1 MGYIRKHLTFKRDA
15 AHKRRVQARAGVASL
30 VFALAFA
37 VIGLRLAGLGFAPGD
52 AGPSTRWSTLSTA
65 VSRSDI
71 VDRKGRILAT
81 DIQTGSLFANPSRVV
96 DVDTTAEQLSAVLT
110 NVNARALRKR
120 LTAGGKFLWI
130 ARALTPRQQARI
142 HNLGLPGLDFVQEPH
157 RVYPAGAT
165 ASHILGYVNVD
176 NQGLAGMERYID
188 SQPGVVSADGGAKA
202 ERSPVRLAMDLSVQ
216 HAVREELT
224 SAMERYKA
232 KAAVG
237 IVLDVHSGEIIA
249 LSSLPDYD
257 PNHREQALKKDRFN
271 RASAGVYEMGSV
283 FKVFTIAGALDMG
296 VTSIDKG
303 YDASKPLK
311 VASFTINDFHAKRR
325 WLSVPEIFIYSS
337 NIGSAKMALD
347 IGVKRHKAFLGKL
360 GLLDR
365 INTEMGPTAAP
376 IVPKRWGRLN
386 TMTIAYGHGLSVTPL
401 HLASAAAAL
410 VNGGYKV
417 KPTFLVRSREDAAGF
432 SDRVVKLQT
441 SDLMRYLLRLN
452 VQQGSGKRSDTA
464 GYRVGGKTG
473 TAEKVV
479 NGRYSRT
486 KLLNTYLGVFPMD
499 APEYLVLVMLDE
511 PKRVKELD
519 AAATAGVNSA
529 PTVGRIIERI
539 GPMLNVT
546 PVMDRDWD
554 RQKPGAPVPAAY

>member
-1 MGYIRKHLTFKRDA
+1 MERIRKHLAFRRDA
-15 AHKRRVQARAGVASL
+15 AHKRRTRARAGVMSL
-30 VFALAFA
+30 AFALAFT
-37 VIGLRLAGLGFAPGD
+37 VIGVRLGGLGFAPGN
-52 AGPSTRWSTLSTA
+52 AGPSTNWSTLSSA
-65 VSRSDI
+65 VNRSDI

-81 DIQTGSLFANPSRVV
+81 DIQTGSLFADPSRVV
-96 DVDTTAEQLSAVLT
+96 DIDTMAEQLSAVLT
-110 NVNARALRKR
+110 NVNARSLRKR
-120 LTAGGKFLWI
+120 LTGGGKFLWI
-130 ARALTPRQQARI
+130 ARGLTPRQQAEI
-142 HNLGLPGLDFVQEPH
+142 HNLGLPGLGFVQEPR

-165 ASHILGYVNVD
+165 ASHVLGYVDVD
-176 NQGLAGMERYID
+176 NRGLAGMERYLD
-188 SQPGVVSADGGAKA
+188 RQPGVVSAGAKAKA
-202 ERSPVRLAMDLSVQ
+202 ERIPVRLAMDLSVQ
-216 HAVREELT
+216 YAVREELA

-237 IVLDVHSGEIIA
+237 IVLDVHSGEIVA

-257 PNHREQALKKDRFN
+257 PNRREQALKKDRFN
-271 RASAGVYEMGSV
+271 RATAGVFELGSV
-283 FKVFTIAGALDMG
+283 FKVFTTAGALDMG
-296 VTSIDKG
+296 VTSLDKG

-347 IGVKRHKAFLGKL
+347 MGVKRHKAFLGKL

-417 KPTFLVRSREDAAGF
+417 KPTFLARIREDAAGQP
-432 SDRVVKLQT
+432 DRVLKLQT

-452 VQQGSGKRSDTA
+452 VQQGSGKQSNTA

-479 NGRYSRT
+479 NGRYSQS

-499 APEYLVLVMLDE
+499 APEYLVLVVLDE
-511 PKRVKELD
+511 PKRVKESG
-519 AAATAGVNSA
+519 AGATAGVNSA

-539 GPMLNVT
+539 GPMLGVT
-546 PVMDRDWD
+546 PVMDRD
-554 RQKPGAPVPAAY
+554 RQKPGAPLAASY

>member
-1 MGYIRKHLTFKRDA
+1 MGFIRKHLAFRRDA
-15 AHKRRVQARAGVASL
+15 AHKRRTQARAGVMSL
-30 VFALAFA
+30 AFALAFT
-37 VIGLRLAGLGFAPGD
+37 VIGVRLGALGFAPGE
-52 AGPSTRWSTLSTA
+52 AGPSAKWSTLSTA

-81 DIQTGSLFANPSRVV
+81 DIQTGSLFADPSRVV
-96 DVDTTAEQLSAVLT
+96 DVDTTAEQLSTVLT

-120 LTAGGKFLWI
+120 LTGGGKFLWI
-130 ARALTPRQQARI
+130 ARGLTPRQQAQI
-142 HNLGLPGLDFVQEPH
+142 HELGLPGLDFVREPR

-176 NQGLAGMERYID
+176 NQGLAGMERYVD
-188 SQPGVVSADGGAKA
+188 RQPGAVSTGGKKNVK
-202 ERSPVRLAMDLSVQ
+202 RLPVRLAMDLSVQ
-216 HAVREELT
+216 YAVREELL

-257 PNHREQALKKDRFN
+257 PNKREEALKKDRFN
-271 RASAGVYEMGSV
+271 RASSGVFELGSV
-283 FKVFTIAGALDMG
+283 FKVFTTAGALDMG
-296 VTSIDKG
+296 VTSLDKG
-303 YDASKPLK
+303 YDASKPIK
-311 VASFTINDFHAKRR
+311 VASFTINDFYGKKR

-347 IGVKRHKAFLGKL
+347 MGVTRHKAFLGKL

-365 INTEMGPTAAP
+365 MATEMGPTARP
-376 IVPKRWGRLN
+376 ILPKKWGRLN
-386 TMTIAYGHGLSVTPL
+386 SMTIAYGHGLSVTPL

-410 VNGGYKV
+410 VNGGYKI
-417 KPTFLVRSREDAAGF
+417 KPTFLERSREDAAGQ
-432 SDRVVKLQT
+432 SDRVIKLQT

-452 VQQGSGKRSDTA
+452 VQKGSGKQSDTA

-473 TAEKVV
+473 TAQKVV
-479 NGRYSRT
+479 NGRYSGT

-499 APEYLVLVMLDE
+499 APEYLVLVVLDE
-511 PKRVKELD
+511 PERVKETGGI
-519 AAATAGVNSA
+519 ATAGVNSA

-539 GPMLNVT
+539 GPMLGVT
-546 PVMDRDWD
+546 PVMEKG
-554 RQKPGAPVPAAY
+554 RQNPDAPVAASY